1 VTYSQESAVRNNL
14 SSELGTK
21 LFLSSRRIVSLKN
34 LLAEKRSAILDSW
47 LKRALEVY
55 PAESRVFFR
64 NTQDPFSNPIGST
77 LRGGMEKIY
86 QAILQPADRDQA
98 YSLLDPIIRIR
109 AVQNLSPSQAIS
121 FIPLLKE
128 SIEEVMGN
136 RTLERVSF
144 PEWTTLSQK
153 IDWLTLQAFD
163 IYMECREKIHY
174 LRMKEFK
181 NRVGKIQEEERPEP
195 SSGEKG

>member
-1 VTYSQESAVRNNL
+1 
-14 SSELGTK
+14 
-21 LFLSSRRIVSLKN
+21 VSLKN
-34 LLAEKRSAILDSW
+34 LLAEKKSAILDGW
-47 LKRALEVY
+47 LKKALEVY

-77 LRGGMEKIY
+77 LRGGMEKIF
-86 QAILQPADRDQA
+86 QSILQPADRDQA

-128 SIEEVMGN
+128 SIGEVMGN
-136 RTLERVSF
+136 QALERVSF
-144 PEWTTLSQK
+144 PEWTALNRE

-174 LRMKEFK
+174 LRMKEFR
-181 NRVGKIQEEERPEP
+181 NRRGKIQEEGKPEP
-195 SSGEKG
+195 PIGEDG